1 MQWEYLARKLHGH
14 RELSPMGDFTVSF
27 GIDLYFK
34 KMNRESLL
42 QKAGKDIPAD
52 ETA

>member
-1 MQWEYLARKLHGH
+1 MGTENWSH
-14 RELSPMGDFTVSF
+14 MGDFTVSF